1 VGTRDEL
8 LHAASIQGEPA
19 LRAPHRINRSLRGW
33 QEIPSYRCD
42 TKGASERR
50 ATTRRIDV
58 DAARSKLNR
67 GFHGIRHWLAF
78 VGKTS
83 ARKLECGGRT
93 RERERGGRGGRR
105 GEGRQRKK
113 LIPWITKNKARVDG
127 KLFSNGL
134 RQGLSLYIVT
144 WRVARS
150 FVEKNFPCT
159 WNYSR
164 K

>member
-93 RERERGGRGGRR
+93 RERGGRGEKGGREAEKKANSVDNKEQSACR
-105 GEGRQRKK
+105 WKAVLQWIAARIK
-113 LIPWITKNKARVDG
+113 LIYRNLARCAIICG
-127 KLFSNGL
+127 KKFS
-134 RQGLSLYIVT
+134 VH
-144 WRVARS
+144 
-150 FVEKNFPCT
+150 VELQ
-159 WNYSR
+159 S
-164 K
+164 